1 MNVINKWSSGKFPIY
16 FNFAPSMGALETVSS
31 VVVTC
36 VNILTLVDS
45 SASVVFSSVV
55 VTPKVKVIIQNG
67 VSGES
72 HKITATA
79 TTSTGSVYEAEVLVV
94 VDDNDVSATEI
105 IQPSEVET
113 YGVDFQYDLE
123 SGDTIPSGS
132 GNIAVSAVKVSDE
145 TSASIIGT
153 KVVAGTIASAVVQ
166 STVNGETYRVK
177 FIVTSTAG
185 YVYRADIYVKS
196 EDA

>member
-1 MNVINKWSSGKFPIY
+1 MNAINKWSSEKFPIY

-31 VVVTC
+31 VIVTC
-36 VNILTLVDS
+36 VNILTLADS
-45 SASVVFSSVV
+45 SASVIFSSVV

-72 HKITATA
+72 HKIQVKA
-79 TTSTGSVYEAEVLVV
+79 TTSTGSVYEAEVLVL
-94 VDDNDVSATEI
+94 VDDNAVSATEI

-132 GNIAVSAVKVSDE
+132 GNISVSAVKVSDG

-153 KVVAGTIASAVVQ
+153 KTVAGTIASAVVQ

-185 YVYRADIYVKS
+185 YVYRADVYIKS
-196 EDA
+196 EEL

>member
-1 MNVINKWSSGKFPIY
+1 MNVINKWSSEKFPIY

-36 VNILTLVDS
+36 VNILTLADS

-67 VSGES
+67 VSGEN
-72 HKITATA
+72 HKITAKA
-79 TTSTGSVYEAEVLVV
+79 TTSTGSVYEAEVLVL
-94 VDDNDVSATEI
+94 VDDNVVSATEI

-132 GNIAVSAVKVSDE
+132 GNISVSAVKVSDG

-153 KVVAGTIASAVVQ
+153 KTVAGTIASAVVQ

-177 FIVTSTAG
+177 FIVTSTVG
-185 YVYRADIYVKS
+185 YVYRSDVYIKS
-196 EDA
+196 EEL